1 MLSST
6 KALRTS
12 LVVIG
17 ASLILSAVPTVANA
31 GDKAAKVV
39 LIDAGKA
46 PRRALRY
53 KLRVGAKEKIR
64 VATDMSM
71 SMEMG
76 ANSLPETAIPTIEML
91 MNVDVTK
98 KVSSNEFRYK
108 FEIAEVAAR
117 KRAGVMDSMVS
128 IVQQALDSA
137 KGMTGTAIV
146 DTRGFNRDIN
156 VKMPAG
162 LPAQMQQMMQGMNKG
177 LDQMSAPFPA
187 EAVGAGARW
196 RVKQVIEQSGMKLNQ
211 VLTFELVSLKGD
223 TGKLKVKVVQSAEK
237 QTINASGMSAE
248 LTSYKGIGSGT
259 SNFDLRKLVPISQ
272 MSLESNY
279 AMKVPSVGDLKGHMK
294 MAMSIK
300 RK

>member
-1 MLSST
+1 MFTST
-6 KALRTS
+6 AALRTC
-12 LVVIG
+12 VVALG
-17 ASLILSAVPTVANA
+17 ASLLLSTAPTVANA
-31 GDKAAKVV
+31 GKKKTKVV
-39 LIDAGKA
+39 VLNAGKA

-53 KLRVGAKEKIR
+53 KLHVGAKEKIR

-71 SMEMG
+71 SMKMG

-91 MNVDVTK
+91 MTVDVTK
-98 KVSSNEFRYK
+98 KLSSDEFRYK

-137 KGMTGTAIV
+137 KGMTGTATV
-146 DTRGFNRDIN
+146 DTRGFNRDID
-156 VKMPAG
+156 VKLPPG

-177 LDQMSAPFPA
+177 LDQMSSPLPA
-187 EAVGAGARW
+187 EPVGAGARW

-211 VLTFELVSLKGD
+211 VLTFELVELHGD
-223 TGKLKVKVVQSAEK
+223 TGKLKVKLSQSAEK
-237 QTINASGMSAE
+237 QTINASGMQAE
-248 LTSYKGIGSGT
+248 LVSYNGSGSGT
-259 SNFDLRKLVPISQ
+259 TSFDLTKLVPISQ
-272 MSLESNY
+272 LSLVSDY
-279 AMKVPSVGDLKGHMK
+279 KMKVPSVGELEGHMK